1 MHRLSGGG
9 LRQLSLYLLIL
20 TFAFVACGD
29 ALAAKPTRAYIA
41 IIIDDLGVNWAA
53 GLKAIRL
60 PGPVALSIIPDQTH
74 STRLAQHAYGRRKD
88 VILHLPMEP
97 MERKELLPAGGLR
110 VDMNED
116 EIYRALENGLTSVP
130 QAIAINNHMGSAFT
144 SNKKAMSRLMA
155 AVREQ
160 NPELFFIDSLTTPK
174 SVVRRQ
180 ATEHG
185 IPSLARSVFLDN
197 ERTEEA
203 IEQRFDE
210 LVSIAR
216 KHGGALAIGHPYPET
231 LAVLQRRL
239 APLFEGEVRL
249 IPVTMLMAMKV
260 QEREP
265 WR

>member
-1 MHRLSGGG
+1 MRGLARAG
-9 LRQLSLYLLIL
+9 LRQFSLSLLAL
-20 TFAFVACGD
+20 TLAFATGAN
-29 ALAAKPTRAYIA
+29 ALAAKPTQAYIA
-41 IIIDDLGVNWAA
+41 VIIDDLGVNWAV

-60 PGPVALSIIPDQTH
+60 PGPVALAIIPDQTY
-74 STRLAQHAYGRRKD
+74 STRLAQHAQGRRKD

-97 MERKELLPAGGLR
+97 LERKELLPASGLR
-110 VDMNED
+110 VDMSKD
-116 EIYRALENGLTSVP
+116 EVYRAVENGLASVP
-130 QAIAINNHMGSAFT
+130 MAVAINNHMGSAFT

-160 NPELFFIDSLTTPK
+160 NPELFFIDSLTTPE
-174 SVVRRQ
+174 SVAQRQ
-180 ATEHG
+180 ATAYG

-197 ERTEEA
+197 EQTEEA

-210 LVSIAR
+210 LVSIA
-216 KHGGALAIGHPYPET
+216 KKYGGAIAIGHPYPET

>member
-1 MHRLSGGG
+1 MRRQAGAG
-9 LRQLSLYLLIL
+9 LRQLCLCLLAL
-20 TFAFVACGD
+20 SFVFVASEETR
-29 ALAAKPTRAYIA
+29 AAKPARAYIA

-60 PGPVALSIIPDQTH
+60 PGPVALSIIPDQTY
-74 STRLAQHAYGRRKD
+74 STQLAQHAYGRRKD

-97 MERKELLPAGGLR
+97 LDKKELLPAGGLR
-110 VDMNED
+110 VDMSAD
-116 EIYRALENGLTSVP
+116 EIYRALENGLASVP
-130 QAIAINNHMGSAFT
+130 RAVAINNHMGSAFT
-144 SNKKAMSRLMA
+144 SRKKAMSRLMA

-160 NPELFFIDSLTTPK
+160 NPDLFFIDSLTTPK

-185 IPSLARSVFLDN
+185 IPSLSRSVFLDN

-216 KHGGALAIGHPYPET
+216 KYGGALAIGHPYPET
-231 LAVLQRRL
+231 LAVLRRRL
-239 APLFEGEVRL
+239 APLSEGEVRL